1 MADFTINMSGTA
13 ELPDTA
19 ITLEAVAD
27 FIVAY
32 QQANVLDQFVEYNQ
46 QIGAKSIAF
55 PRFDLLAP
63 AISPLSEREDIT
75 SAALSE
81 SNVILTPAEY
91 GNVVTVT
98 SLADIRSGGAALR
111 AAVQLVA
118 RNMAESTNIIAT
130 RALEATTN
138 VLTADGGAEADL
150 TAGDIITR
158 ELLNKVYNKLSR
170 ANVPKHSATGQYI
183 ALLHEDQIYDLR
195 DSAAAGSWTDVNKYN
210 NEIAVLNNEVG
221 SYAGFRIV
229 QNNHALVNTDGGAA
243 AVDTYT
249 ASFLGF
255 NGIGK
260 AESMVP
266 EMRITGPFDKLG
278 RFANVGWYGVFQYK
292 IIEPAAVWKLITA
305 SSVGANV

>member
-1 MADFTINMSGTA
+1 MADFTVNMTGTV

-32 QQANVLDQFVEYNQ
+32 QQANVIDQFVEYSQ

-63 AISPLSEREDIT
+63 AITPLNEREDVT

-81 SNVILTPAEY
+81 SNIILTPAEY
-91 GNVVTVT
+91 GNVVTTT
-98 SLADIRSGGAALR
+98 SLADIRSGGSALR

-138 VLTADGGAEADL
+138 AFTADGGLEADL
-150 TAGDIITR
+150 TAGDVMTR
-158 ELLNKVYNKLSR
+158 ALLNKVYNKLAR
-170 ANVPKHSATGQYI
+170 ANVPKHSATGTYV
-183 ALLHEDQIYDLR
+183 AFLHEDQIHDLR
-195 DSAAAGSWTDVNKYN
+195 EESSAGSWVDVNKYN
-210 NEIAVLNNEVG
+210 NEIPVLNNEVG
-221 SYAGFRIV
+221 MLGGFRIV
-229 QNNHALVNTDGGAA
+229 QNNHSLVSADGGAS

-255 NGIGK
+255 NGLGK

-266 EMRITGPFDKLG
+266 EMRMTGPFDKLG
-278 RFANVGWYGVFQYK
+278 RFVNIGWYGVFQYK
-292 IIEPAAVWKLITA
+292 IIEPAAVWKVITA
-305 SSVGANV
+305 SSVGANA